1 MTPPEL
7 PTSHDAAATLDEV
20 VERMVV
26 LEAALPV
33 GDGVGYFNKL
43 YLEVTRAVVRRL
55 RGGEFEQPR
64 FLEHLAVLFSNAYF
78 RALDDF
84 ERDPAAVSRAWA
96 PLLEARARKRVA
108 PIQFVLAG
116 MNAHINYDLPIGV
129 VQTCESFG
137 VSPRDGSAEHRD
149 YLHLNAILGETQ
161 EEAKKW
167 LLTGLL
173 GVLDRALGRLD
184 DVVASFSVVRA
195 REAAWIHAKTL
206 WEVRDQRELTRG
218 YLDALEHTVGF
229 AGRGLLRPTLLGL
242 GGWVSRRAEL
252 PVQLRTA
259 LGAPKLGR

>member
-7 PTSHDAAATLDEV
+7 PTNHHGAVTLDEV

-96 PLLEARARKRVA
+96 PLFEARARKRVA

-167 LLTGLL
+167 LVTGLL

-242 GGWVSRRAEL
+242 GGWVSRRPEL
-252 PVQLRTA
+252 PVELRTA